1 MTDKEFTIW
10 GLEQWEKL
18 MENRTEEEESGIVLP
33 RIKGP
38 YYKSEGPIHPII
50 SEQEVEYI
58 PTRMRYAWVHSDPKD
73 PTKWPGLREQLRGI
87 EAFLYRDV
95 IRWKYREK
103 LLLYAEEM
111 GLICNEIEP
120 IDGIEA
126 WGAIGGERWMIIP
139 KEDLE
144 DSDRKTIKE
153 FLKVEE

>member
-1 MTDKEFTIW
+1 MIKMTDREFTIW

-18 MENRTEEEESGIVLP
+18 MKNRTD
-33 RIKGP
+33 KDT
-38 YYKSEGPIHPII
+38 
-50 SEQEVEYI
+50 EQEPEHI

-73 PTKWPGLREQLRGI
+73 PTRWPGLREQLRGI
-87 EAFLYRDV
+87 ESFLYRDV
-95 IRWKYREK
+95 IRWKYRQK

-139 KEDLE
+139 KEELE
-144 DSDRKTIKE
+144 DSEKETIEE